1 MRYLGNRRGGS
12 VTKGVFVILCIAV
25 LFVAILAAIYAKK
38 EKIMEPEKPA
48 YELPEKKTTEEK
60 IKEIKEDFAAG
71 LKPEVPIVTIPKS
84 EYKTVSRKRNYWKK
98 VAGELKKHL
107 QRKNEELKVQLNENL
122 SSEGKANFYEKE
134 YFNIRTIHNESM
146 GTSSEQ
152 SQKLIGKIN
161 DLSKKLNI
169 SEAEKKAYK
178 TDIKNLFAY
187 WDELIKETEPDE
199 VKKTNLI
206 IAESKKKI
214 ERYTQAYKN
223 TTFGNKSEQKSY
235 ENKKLLEDEE
245 KKLAMEQ
252 EFLDDVLREKYGAYF
267 TVKTSFEKSKQNFQE
282 ILE

>member
-1 MRYLGNRRGGS
+1 MRYIGNRRGGS
-12 VTKGVFVILCIAV
+12 VTKGVFVILCIVV
-25 LFVAILAAIYAKK
+25 LLVAILAAIYAKK
-38 EKIMEPEKPA
+38 EKIMETEKPA

-60 IKEIKEDFAAG
+60 INEIKEDFAAG

-84 EYKTVSRKRNYWKK
+84 EYRTVSRKRNYWKK

-122 SSEGKANFYEKE
+122 SSEGRANFYEKE
-134 YFNIRTIHNESM
+134 YLNTRTTHNESM
-146 GTSSEQ
+146 GIPYEQ

-169 SEAEKKAYK
+169 SDAEKKAYK

-187 WDELIKETEPDE
+187 WDELIKETESDE
-199 VKKTNLI
+199 VKKTNLA

-214 ERYTQAYKN
+214 EIYTQAYKD
-223 TTFGNKSEQKSY
+223 TTFGNKSKQKSY

-245 KKLAMEQ
+245 RKLAMEQ
-252 EFLDDVLREKYGAYF
+252 EFLDDVLREKYRAYF
-267 TVKTSFEKSKQNFQE
+267 TAKTSFEKSKQNFRE